1 MSAFKIETLVALC
14 LLSSIFGI
22 VFATQAS
29 EREDQSVEL
38 TIYKMSE
45 SEWSN
50 KLATFKT
57 LVAAEAATYCT
68 NNAESCG
75 LSTGFLFTSTQV
87 GVYTGPEISSKS
99 LKVSIYLDFPTVF
112 SLSATPSTQFVVNSN
127 TVETII
133 TNIMASLEVALGY
146 QITYIGE
153 EFIGIDPDSEMNKIL
168 IPIAFIILFAVI
180 GVAIGLHMWNQRKEK
195 AAKQKLLKEKRS
207 KKSGRVRP
215 IHTLECDSKQS
226 SNFWPRRSKKAR
238 GIRMETLD
246 DHDGNSYSTKTPESR
261 VEGNGVIPTVS
272 LKTRSMMYD
281 SNQAENGAV
290 GKTTMPVPH
299 MQYEDRVSVRT
310 SALPPLP
317 APEEEKAVR
326 IKSGD
331 EKEQEKKE
339 RRRRKREKKRLEK
352 EAAGEEYKEGM
363 ESESEKSKSES
374 LGNTLIPVEDDAKA

>member
-226 SNFWPRRSKKAR
+226 SN
-238 GIRMETLD
+238 L
-246 DHDGNSYSTKTPESR
+246 
-261 VEGNGVIPTVS
+261 
-272 LKTRSMMYD
+272 YD